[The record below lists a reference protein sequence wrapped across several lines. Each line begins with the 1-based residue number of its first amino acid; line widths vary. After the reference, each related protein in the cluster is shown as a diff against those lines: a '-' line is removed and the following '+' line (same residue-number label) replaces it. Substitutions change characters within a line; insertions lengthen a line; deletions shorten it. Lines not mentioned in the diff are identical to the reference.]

1 MFAFPLVG
9 LRVLA
14 VVALALLA
22 ACGEGG
28 RGFDAVTDRG
38 ADLQGVADPGYVCPL
53 AGNELQVAEI
63 DSTLLMD
70 EAELGMW
77 QQRMVELGPRL
88 TGSPALDAWHD
99 QLAAELEWM
108 GLEVERENVPV
119 TWWDHR
125 EWSLD
130 MLDGES
136 PEPITLSSY
145 YPYSGFTPDA
155 GVTAEIVDIGKGLPQ
170 DFILN
175 DVAGK
180 IVFLEV
186 DLLPLTLALFYATA
200 SYVHDPDLNT
210 TPLTDYTR
218 MSLSILTPQL
228 SILPPEQTTA
238 LEMAEMQG
246 AVGAVISLQGS
257 ADNVAG
263 QYSPFHAGPGDHHVP
278 AVYVDRETGDA
289 LKQRLNG
296 QQATLRL
303 LVEESV
309 NPGMTDIIATLPG
322 QSDEVV
328 IVNTHTDGTSS
339 AEENGTIG
347 VLSMARYF
355 SSLPLKCRQR
365 TFVFVLTPGHFQ
377 GSVDDTTR
385 FIRNHPDII
394 ARAVGSVTPEHLGQA
409 EWLDD
414 ANGFHPS
421 GLPEPGVFYGSYAP
435 AVQGMMAQAVM
446 AEDLRRVIV
455 SRPIGPIY
463 FGVGSPLNQNGVPN
477 AGYLTGPNTLYS
489 WASNQHLDKMD
500 YARMAAE
507 IRTTT
512 RVAAT
517 MDGAS
522 RTALCIGMTPPLS
535 LGVPSGELGPCYST
549 VLGLREEA
557 EEAPSAIGGAG
568 D

>member
-1 MFAFPLVG
+1 MLAYPLVRRPVFFAG
-9 LRVLA
+9 LI
-14 VVALALLA
+14 LLLT
-22 ACGEGG
+22 ACGDGG
-28 RGFDAVTDRG
+28 RNLGPMDG
-38 ADLQGVADPGYVCPL
+38 PSDLPVATPDESYVCPA
-53 AGNELQVAEI
+53 AGDELQVADI
-63 DSTLLMD
+63 DPHLLMD
-70 EAELGMW
+70 KAELEMW
-77 QQRMVELGPRL
+77 QRRMVELGPRL

-99 QLAAELEWM
+99 QLAHELEVM
-108 GLEVERENVPV
+108 GLEVQREKVPV
-119 TWWDHR
+119 TWWDHQ

-130 MLDGES
+130 LLDGDTA
-136 PEPITLSSY
+136 EPIELSSY
-145 YPYSGFTPDA
+145 YPYSGFTSEE

-186 DLLPLTLALFYATA
+186 DLLPLTLALFYGTA

-238 LEMAEMQG
+238 LALAEMQG

-257 ADNVAG
+257 RDNVAG
-263 QYSPFHAGPGDHHVP
+263 QYSPFHAGPGDHQVP

-289 LKQRLNG
+289 LKARLAG
-296 QQATLRL
+296 KQANLRL
-303 LVEESV
+303 IIEEST
-309 NPGMTDIIATLPG
+309 NEDMTDIIATLPG

-328 IVNTHTDGTSS
+328 IVNTHTDGTSAS
-339 AEENGTIG
+339 EENGTIG
-347 VLSMARYF
+347 VLSMAKYF

-377 GSVDDTTR
+377 GSIEDTPR
-385 FIRNHPDII
+385 FIHNHPEII
-394 ARAVGSVTPEHLGQA
+394 ARTVGSVTPEHLGQA
-409 EWLDD
+409 EWIDD
-414 ANGFHPS
+414 GQRFFPS

-435 AVQGMMAQAVM
+435 AVQSMMAQAVM

-477 AGYLTGPNTLYS
+477 AGYLTGPHTLYS

-500 YARMAAE
+500 YERMAAE
-507 IRTTT
+507 IRTAT

-522 RTALCIGMTPPLS
+522 RTAMCIGMTPPLA
-535 LGVPSGELGPCYST
+535 LGVPSGELGPCYGS
-549 VLGLREEA
+549 VMELVGE
-557 EEAPSAIGGAG
+557 
-568 D
+568 

>member
-1 MFAFPLVG
+1 M
-9 LRVLA
+9 
-14 VVALALLA
+14 LALPPFRRVIIPAAILLLLT

-28 RGFDAVTDRG
+28 RTAAPIGDRAENLPAETD
-38 ADLQGVADPGYVCPL
+38 DSYVCPA

-63 DSTLLMD
+63 DPTLLMD
-70 EAELGMW
+70 AAELEMW
-77 QQRMVELGPRL
+77 QRRMVELGPRL

-99 QLAAELEWM
+99 QLAGELEAL
-108 GLEVERENVPV
+108 GLQVQRETVPV
-119 TWWDHR
+119 TWWDHQ

-130 MLDGES
+130 LLAGEGD
-136 PEPITLSSY
+136 PDDAEPIPLSSY
-145 YPYSGFTPDA
+145 YPYSGFTPEE
-155 GVTAEIVDIGKGLPQ
+155 GVTAEIIDIGAGLPQ

-180 IVFLEV
+180 IVYLEV
-186 DLLPLTLALFYATA
+186 DLLPLTMGFFYTTA

-228 SILPPEQTTA
+228 SILPPKQITA
-238 LEMAEMQG
+238 LELAEMQG

-257 ADNVAG
+257 RENVAG
-263 QYSPFHAGPGDHHVP
+263 QYSPFHAAPGDHHVP

-289 LKQRLNG
+289 LKAKMAG
-296 QQATLRL
+296 KQATLRL
-303 LVEESV
+303 LVEEST
-309 NPGMTDIIATLPG
+309 NEHMTDIVATLPG

-328 IVNTHTDGTSS
+328 IINTHTDGTSA

-347 VLSMARYF
+347 VLSMAKYF

-377 GSVDDTTR
+377 GSIEDTPR
-385 FIRNHPDII
+385 FIHNHPEII
-394 ARAVGSVTPEHLGQA
+394 ARTVGSVTPEHLGQT

-414 ANGFHPS
+414 AEGFHPS

-435 AVQGMMAQAVM
+435 VVQSMMAQAVI

-463 FGVGSPLNQNGVPN
+463 FGVGSPLNQAGVPN
-477 AGYLTGPNTLYS
+477 AGFLTGSNMLYS

-500 YARMAAE
+500 YERMAAE

-522 RTALCIGMTPPLS
+522 RTAMCIGMTPPLA

-549 VLGLREEA
+549 ALGL
-557 EEAPSAIGGAG
+557 AG
-568 D
+568 E